1 MSEIIAM
8 DTKRRD
14 LALDAI
20 DDAQAYLDNAQ
31 ERLIRARLLLDA
43 INETTSALSDE

>member
-8 DTKRRD
+8 NVKRRD

-20 DDAQAYLDNAQ
+20 DDAQAALDNAQ

-43 INETTSALSDE
+43 VNETTAALSDE